1 MAKDKMHKV
10 VPETYPSF
18 SEQKK
23 IKVYPT
29 FRLGDDD
36 LPEIKTME
44 VGKKYTLVMEVVVK
58 HKAQGNEWGNEDDKQ
73 IRSTLKIMKVGCED
87 MDKKAPKKPMSR
99 ADFEVEQS
107 RRTRGGDGSRY

>member
-1 MAKDKMHKV
+1 MKDKMHKV

-36 LPEIKTME
+36 LPEIKEME
-44 VGKKYTLVMEVVVK
+44 VGKKYTLVMEVEVK
-58 HKAQGNEWGNEDDKQ
+58 HKSQGTEWGNEDDKQ
-73 IRSTLKIMKVGCED
+73 IRSTLKILKVGCEKD
-87 MDKKAPKKPMSR
+87 DKPKKGTV
-99 ADFEVEQS
+99 AGKGFEMDYAK
-107 RRTRGGDGSRY
+107 RRSGGTGSRYDK